1 MFKIISEQVEILV
14 PVLEGVMNWH
24 ASEERR
30 RAIKKTV
37 V

>member
-1 MFKIISEQVEILV
+1 MFKTVSEQAEILV
-14 PVLEGVMNWH
+14 PVLEGVVNWH